1 MVKNRIYINKVIV
14 TCFLLLISFILSD
27 IVEAT
32 PSTKQ
37 RIYDFAG
44 LLTSEEVKQL
54 EDLSEKYSRKRQTDF
69 IILTT
74 NDTKGKDIV
83 PYMEDFYDE
92 KALGYDRPHGN
103 TAILTIDMKNRDV
116 YLAGFHKGKE
126 YLDDYRL
133 DLVRDKISPDLSQ
146 GNYYEAFY
154 SFIKIS
160 YKYMGIRPGVNP
172 DNLFLNLWFQIAV
185 SLGLAGIVVSIMA
198 YRTGGKVTVGDST
211 YRDYNNSKVIDKR
224 DRYLNTTVSKTKIA
238 SNNSSGGKSG
248 GTGGGGGGGVSRGG
262 HSHSGSR
269 GKF

>member
-1 MVKNRIYINKVIV
+1 MVRNRFYLNKILVI
-14 TCFLLLISFILSD
+14 CFLLLLSLISSK

-32 PSTKQ
+32 SSTKQ

-44 LLTSEEVKQL
+44 LLTSEEVNQL
-54 EDLSEKYSRKRQTDF
+54 ENLSEKYSRKRQTDF

-92 KALGYDRPHGN
+92 KALGYDKPHGN

-116 YLAGFHKGKE
+116 YLAGFYKGEE

-133 DLVRDKISPDLSQ
+133 DLVREKITPDLSQ

-172 DNLFLNLWFQIAV
+172 DNLFFNLLFQIAV

-198 YRTGGKVTVGDST
+198 YSTGGKVTVSDGT

-238 SNNSSGGKSG
+238 SNNSTGGKSG
-248 GTGGGGGGGVSRGG
+248 GTGGGGGVSRGG